1 MAFDCDLPTS
11 KQLILDVA
19 KDFQSG
25 VFFNTLHLSLN
36 QMYHFL
42 VKETFRC
49 FTSVELNL
57 FKEGANM
64 LKL

>member
-1 MAFDCDLPTS
+1 MAFDCCLPTS
-11 KQLILDVA
+11 KQLILDIA

-25 VFFNTLHLSLN
+25 GSFNTFHLSPEPDVSL
-36 QMYHFL
+36 L

-57 FKEGANM
+57 FKGANM